1 MISMD
6 VIALVGTV
14 ALILLVLALY
24 WLPSIIG
31 YLRHVPGIVSLVVTN
46 ALLGWT
52 GVGWLVSLTMALR
65 APAPAGGLHVS
76 SGRRR

>member
-6 VIALVGTV
+6 VIALVGTAV
-14 ALILLVLALY
+14 LILVVLGLY

-31 YLRHVPGIVSLVVTN
+31 YLRHSPGIVSVVVTN

-52 GVGWLVSLTMALR
+52 GVGWLVSLSLALR
-65 APAPAGGLHVS
+65 APATA
-76 SGRRR
+76 GRRRAHTGPR

>member
-6 VIALVGTV
+6 LAVVIATLALIVV
-14 ALILLVLALY
+14 ALGMY

-31 YLRHVPGIVSLVVTN
+31 YFRHAPSLSAVVVTN

-52 GVGWLVSLTMALR
+52 VIGWLVSLSMAFR
-65 APAPAGGLHVS
+65 VRDS
-76 SGRRR
+76 S

>member
-6 VIALVGTV
+6 MVVVIATL
-14 ALILLVLALY
+14 ALIAVVLGLY

-31 YLRHVPGIVSLVVTN
+31 YFRHVPSLFSVVVTN

-52 GVGWLVSLTMALR
+52 VVGWLVSLSMALR
-65 APAPAGGLHVS
+65 VRDS
-76 SGRRR
+76 S

>member
-6 VIALVGTV
+6 WIVFIATL
-14 ALILLVLALY
+14 ALIVVVLGMY

-31 YLRHVPGIVSLVVTN
+31 YVRHAPGMFAVVVTN

-52 GVGWLVSLTMALR
+52 IIGWAVSLSMALKVR
-65 APAPAGGLHVS
+65 DPA
-76 SGRRR
+76 